1 MESAEEKV
9 LVSVIS
15 LNPIISQHMQ
25 REGTQCVLRRVYRE
39 LGTLRAFPMQRVN
52 GFWPLNPFLQSS
64 PLGGTSIVPISLMKK
79 LRFKESLS
87 FSITQHLVIL
97 AGVFTVSLP

>member
-1 MESAEEKV
+1 M

-25 REGTQCVLRRVYRE
+25 REGKQRVLGRVYTE
-39 LGTLRAFPMQRVN
+39 LGTLRAFPMLRVN

-64 PLGGTSIVPISLMKK
+64 PLGGHP
-79 LRFKESLS
+79 LS
-87 FSITQHLVIL
+87 PFY
-97 AGVFTVSLP
+97 